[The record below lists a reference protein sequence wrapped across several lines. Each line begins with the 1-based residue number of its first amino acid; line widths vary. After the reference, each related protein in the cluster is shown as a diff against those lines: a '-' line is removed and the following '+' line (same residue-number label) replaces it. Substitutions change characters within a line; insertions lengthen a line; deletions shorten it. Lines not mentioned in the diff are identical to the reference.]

1 MKLKELSHAL
11 KVSEADYTDLRKSVK
26 QMIDAGDLVMLKR
39 NRIGVA
45 EKLNLLVGKIS
56 IARTG
61 TGFVS
66 RPGHDDD
73 IVIPSSELYTSFD
86 GDEVVVRLTT
96 IREGRQ
102 QGTVIRVAKR
112 VARNIVG
119 IFRTSRTWQFVVPDN
134 PKIHRDIYIAGE
146 NTLQA
151 IEGEKVVAVLEVWD
165 DPYMNPEGKVIER
178 LGPPNA
184 PGVDML
190 AVIRSFNFAVTFPAE
205 VLAEAET
212 AAARLDER
220 KMLSGRRDLTPDCI
234 YTIDPVDAKDHDDA
248 VSVEKHHNGYRLG
261 VHIADVSAYVDE
273 GSALD
278 REALVRGNSVYLP
291 GTVIPMLPEVLSSDI
306 CSLRPDR
313 KRLTHSVFI
322 EFDKT
327 GKALSWEI
335 ADTVISSKA
344 RLTYEQVQGFF
355 DGEKVA
361 AIPRDVGQN
370 LMIAREL
377 ADLLTKRRFAE
388 GSLDFD
394 LPESK
399 IVLNEKGE
407 AVELGN
413 RVRLESHRLVEEF
426 MLAANRAVAL
436 QVFRLGQPFLY
447 RVHDRPDQEKAEA
460 FSYLMSRLGQKF
472 PVSPNLKPIHFARFL
487 KSVEKLPEA
496 DFINELLLRSMKKAV
511 YQRENIG
518 HFGLAFSHYT
528 HFTSPIRRYPDLLV
542 HRLLRQLKHGQYPH
556 ALARRVA
563 DVIDTVGDHCSE
575 TERTAETAE
584 RQAVKIKQA
593 AYMAGHIGEE
603 YDGVVSGVTP
613 HGFFVRLTRL
623 GAEGMVRL
631 STLNDDYYL
640 YDEKHYLISGRRTDR
655 TFRLGDVVRVGVQK
669 VDTAKTEVSLYLA
682 GSKDMAKSVRPKTP
696 VKSGPRGKLHKGP
709 KIKTGRRN
717 KGRQK

>member
-1 MKLKELSHAL
+1 MKLKELSNAL
-11 KVSEADYTDLRKSVK
+11 KVSEADYPDLRKSIT
-26 QMIDAGDLVMLKR
+26 QMIDSGDLVLLKR

-45 EKLNLLVGKIS
+45 EQLNLLVGKIS

-66 RPGHDDD
+66 RPGHDD
-73 IVIPSSELYTSFD
+73 IVIPSSELYTAFD

-119 IFRTSRTWQFVVPDN
+119 IYRTSRTWQFVVPDN
-134 PKIHRDIYIAGE
+134 PKIHRDIYIAPE

-165 DPYMNPEGKVIER
+165 DPYMNPEGKIIER

-184 PGVDML
+184 PGVDMV
-190 AVIRSFNFAVTFPAE
+190 AVIRSFNFAVAFPAD

-220 KMLSGRRDLTPDCI
+220 KMLAGRRDLTQDCI

-261 VHIADVSAYVDE
+261 VHIADVTAYVDE

-278 REALVRGNSVYLP
+278 REALARGNSVYLP

-313 KRLTHSVFI
+313 KRLTHSAFI

-344 RLTYEQVQGFF
+344 RLSYEQVQAFF

-361 AIPRDVGQN
+361 AIPYEVSQN
-370 LMIAREL
+370 LVISREL
-377 ADLLTKRRFAE
+377 AILLTKRRFSE

-426 MLAANRAVAL
+426 MLAANRVVAL

-460 FSYLMSRLGQKF
+460 FSYMMSRLGQKF

-487 KSVEKLPEA
+487 KSVAKLPEA

-542 HRLLRQLKHGQYPH
+542 HRLLRQLKNGKYPH
-556 ALARRVA
+556 ALARRVT

-640 YDEKHYLISGRRTDR
+640 YDEKHYSITGRRTDR
-655 TFRLGDVVRVGVQK
+655 TFRLGDIVRVGVQK
-669 VDTAKTEVSLYLA
+669 VDTVKTEVNLYLV
-682 GSKDMAKSVRPKTP
+682 GFTDS
-696 VKSGPRGKLHKGP
+696 VKSAQPKMSGKGGPRGKLRTIP

-717 KGRQK
+717 RGRQK